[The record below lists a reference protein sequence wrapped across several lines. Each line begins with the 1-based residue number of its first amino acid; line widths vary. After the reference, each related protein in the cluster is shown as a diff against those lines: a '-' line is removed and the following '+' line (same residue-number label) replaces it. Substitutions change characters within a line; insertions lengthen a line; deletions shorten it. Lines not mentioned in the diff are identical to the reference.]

1 MEYIELLNS
10 TDNKN
15 YFKVLFEAGMAHEKN
30 AKKKD
35 VTFYKVVECLK
46 RYNDRNQGK
55 NQPEIL
61 FNYEEATDMIENH
74 LKNSTNQSC
83 ISIQDFTNALRMYF
97 PKNHSEPFIYYL
109 VNIYKEMDLN
119 TAESYIADNNAN
131 AITSFFTNNYPIM
144 FETDFPSQYD
154 TEKGQKEV
162 LKLVNKHCKDILH
175 LEDILVT
182 QSYGIHPKTRVYC
195 VSSTTEPIDTKVMFN
210 ILKSGLKLLMENE
223 NVYKN
228 ITDENYIVPQE
239 FVDNIKDLAL
249 YHKLDAEVPKAQKT
263 ESAFKI

>member
-10 TDNKN
+10 TDNKT
-15 YFKVLFEAGMAHEKN
+15 YFKVLFEAGMPHEPRMNDKES
-30 AKKKD
+30 
-35 VTFYKVVECLK
+35 TFYKAVNCIK
-46 RYNDRNQGK
+46 KYNDRNRGK

-61 FNYEEATDMIENH
+61 FNNEEATDLIENH
-74 LKNSTNQSC
+74 LKNSTNQSK

-97 PKNHSEPFIYYL
+97 PKNHSETFIYYL

-119 TAESYIADNNAN
+119 TAESYIADNNA
-131 AITSFFTNNYPIM
+131 ITSFFTNNYPIM

-154 TEKGQKEV
+154 TENGQKEV
-162 LKLVNKHCKDILH
+162 LKLVSKHCKDILH
-175 LEDILVT
+175 LEEILVT

-223 NVYKN
+223 EVYKN
-228 ITDENYIVPQE
+228 IMDKNYIVPQE